1 MSKEELINKINKL
14 HSTYFGLLRIRKN
27 LKLNVDNV
35 VEYCKSLILKP
46 DAKIERRGKNWYISV
61 DGVIITVN
69 AFTFTIITA
78 HKVK

>member
-1 MSKEELINKINKL
+1 MSKEELINKVNEL
-14 HSTYFGLLRIRKN
+14 HSTDMGHIKKKKN
-27 LKLNVDNV
+27 LNLNVDNV